1 MELGSCR
8 CKQEC
13 KIIVMDCARRGVKTW
28 RVKDSETVA
37 RLTSLSLLKGKDCW
51 DWFSLTGKV
60 EMVIG

>member
-1 MELGSCR
+1 
-8 CKQEC
+8 
-13 KIIVMDCARRGVKTW
+13 MDCARRGVKTW

-60 EMVIG
+60 EMVIGWWDA